1 MKKKLQKNIFLTGL
15 SLSIIL
21 IALLNIDRATDKK
34 ALVESSYSKTLKF
47 VFEVKNESNNV
58 IKDSKFAT
66 YLPIESDHQRVG
78 NLKVSRDYS
87 VAKSANGNRVLE
99 AKLDL
104 IPPYGTR
111 KISVSADIS
120 VVSSANT
127 ASVLPDGSY
136 LSAEKYIEIEDQ
148 KIATLAKELS
158 GDTKKQTATN
168 IYNWVVQ
175 NIGDSGYTSQ
185 DKGALFALESGKG
198 DCTEFMYLTIALAR
212 ASGIYA
218 RGVGGYV
225 YRQSTLVK
233 SADYHNW
240 AELYFD
246 DQWHVIDSQK
256 KVFSDQ
262 SGDYISMRHLSD
274 KKLSLL
280 GTSHRFSVV
289 DENLKVK
296 ML

>member
-1 MKKKLQKNIFLTGL
+1 LNKKPQKIIFLLGL
-15 SLSIIL
+15 SLCIIL
-21 IALLNIDRATDKK
+21 IALLSIDRTT
-34 ALVESSYSKTLKF
+34 EENSSVVSSHSKTLKF
-47 VFEVKNESNNV
+47 VFEVRNESNKV

-66 YLPIESDHQRVG
+66 YLPIESGHQRVG
-78 NLKVSRDYS
+78 ELKVSQGYS
-87 VAKSANGNRVLE
+87 VVKSDNGNKVLE
-99 AKLDL
+99 AKFDL
-104 IPPYGTR
+104 LPPYGVK
-111 KISVSADIS
+111 KISISADVTVIS
-120 VVSSANT
+120 SNNVSS
-127 ASVLPDGSY
+127 VDPDRSY
-136 LSAEKYIEIEDQ
+136 LNTEKYIEVDDK
-148 KIATLAKELS
+148 KIIAIAKQLS

-168 IYNWVVQ
+168 IYNWVA
-175 NIGDSGYTSQ
+175 NNLGNSGYTSQ

-246 DQWHVIDSQK
+246 DTWHVIDSQK
-256 KVFSDQ
+256 KVFSDR

-280 GTSHRFSVV
+280 GTSHRFSVI
-289 DENLKVK
+289 DESLTVR